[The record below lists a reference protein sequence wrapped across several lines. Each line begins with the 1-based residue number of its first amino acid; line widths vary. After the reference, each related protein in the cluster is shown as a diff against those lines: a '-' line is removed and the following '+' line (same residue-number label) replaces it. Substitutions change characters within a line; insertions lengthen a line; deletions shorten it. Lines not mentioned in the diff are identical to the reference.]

1 MSKSAIDHIITNID
15 CKKYESKC
23 NIETGLSDHYMQC
36 ISVTNIPISK
46 PVTYTMKRVFSV
58 NSKAAFSRVIKN
70 QCWDAVYQETDV
82 NSKFNVFHNTFKN
95 LYDNHFP
102 IKKVIEKDPNKKLWT
117 TTGIK
122 ITSRNYR
129 DLCIFMKTTSDPVL
143 LKYFKKYRTIY
154 KQVIKKAKCIHNQRT
169 ILDSENKAKTIWSV
183 INNNIG
189 KSRPDHK
196 NLKVR
201 REEGSPTTEN
211 PEAVSNIFCDYY
223 FNVIHDLQENNV
235 SKGTTT
241 KKKPTSSSMFLGTVS
256 QNEITNA
263 IGKLKNKRCS
273 GPDDITD
280 EILKLCHKDI
290 VA

>member
-1 MSKSAIDHIITNID
+1 MQYIKKLMST
-15 CKKYESKC
+15 
-23 NIETGLSDHYMQC
+23 
-36 ISVTNIPISK
+36 
-46 PVTYTMKRVFSV
+46 
-58 NSKAAFSRVIKN
+58 
-70 QCWDAVYQETDV
+70 
-82 NSKFNVFHNTFKN
+82 N

-169 ILDSENKAKTIWSV
+169 ILDSENKSKTIWSV

-211 PEAVSNIFCDYY
+211 PEAVSNIFCVYY
-223 FNVIHDLQENNV
+223 FNVIHDLQENNPDGTVDRIWMRRSSRKHPGTIRGVMERPGRIPFMSTFCV
-235 SKGTTT
+235 SKSRPYKTRPGRIR
-241 KKKPTSSSMFLGTVS
+241 SLS
-256 QNEITNA
+256 
-263 IGKLKNKRCS
+263 
-273 GPDDITD
+273 
-280 EILKLCHKDI
+280 
-290 VA
+290 